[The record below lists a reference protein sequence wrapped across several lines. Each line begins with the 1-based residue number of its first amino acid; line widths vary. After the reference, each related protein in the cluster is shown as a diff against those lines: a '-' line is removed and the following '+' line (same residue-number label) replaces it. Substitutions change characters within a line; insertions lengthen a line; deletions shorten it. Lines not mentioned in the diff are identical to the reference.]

1 LFSFGYGQKTNG
13 ALGSFNEVSAPVCSI
28 GMTLDAGAFFS
39 AFPDV
44 QEDPLYGREII
55 TGGHPVNQRKTMKI
69 ISNSPVLDLRAGLL
83 PRFFEKPL
91 I

>member
-1 LFSFGYGQKTNG
+1 MQHWDD
-13 ALGSFNEVSAPVCSI
+13 I
-28 GMTLDAGAFFS
+28 GCRRFFS

-69 ISNSPVLDLRAGLL
+69 ISNSSVLDLLAGLFL
-83 PRFFEKPL
+83 RDFAKPL